1 MILSEHELAN
11 IIISLIWLLQLTEF
25 SIWRGRSYEER
36 WRKYLVQFM
45 KTTPHI
51 HKDIMIFCV
60 LRHILQ
66 KVVDVFRYL
75 PWIKLIHTDPV
86 KILTLKECEI
96 PLLQPNVPEVWIWFL
111 IQVLLP
117 DELWQP
123 DSSSSPIV
131 LANKDLCTSQTH
143 RSPRETLTERMR
155 WMHWRVESQRMFE
168 NMKIVHTAPLDSEL
182 VHPTNLGFWQTVFFQ
197 LFEDQ

>member
-11 IIISLIWLLQLTEF
+11 INISLIWLLQLTEF
-25 SIWRGRSYEER
+25 SIWGGRSYEER

-66 KVVDVFRYL
+66 KVINVYRYF
-75 PWIKLIHTDPV
+75 PWIKLIHADPV
-86 KILTLKECEI
+86 KILTSKEDKI
-96 PLLQPNVPEVWIWFL
+96 HLQSNVPEVWIWFL
-111 IQVLLP
+111 IQVLPP

-123 DSSSSPIV
+123 GPSSSPIV
-131 LANKDLCTSQTH
+131 LVNKDPCTSQTH
-143 RSPRETLTERMR
+143 RSPRETSTERMR
-155 WMHWRVESQRMFE
+155 WMNWRVVSQRMFE